1 MMEKKKSYE
10 YGIKIKD
17 LELKDRPREKLELFG
32 SKYLSDEELLAII
45 IGTGSKNLNA
55 IELANEVMLKI
66 KKQSDFM
73 DISISE
79 LMQIN
84 GIGLS
89 KASKIIAALE
99 LAFRLN
105 LRKTMKVEVVNSPE
119 IVANLF
125 MYELKNKLK
134 ENFYILLLNTK
145 NGIISRELISQ
156 GTLNGSLVHPRE
168 VFKPAIKKSANSII
182 LVHNHPSG
190 NTKPSED
197 DILITN
203 RLVKA
208 GNILGI
214 KVLDHLII
222 GDGDFFSFKERKYI

>member
-66 KKQSDFM
+66 KNQSDFM

-156 GTLNGSLVHPRE
+156 GTLNGSLIHPRE

>member
-66 KKQSDFM
+66 KNQSDFM